1 MKTYIVLL
9 RGINV
14 SGKNTLPMVALRKLL
29 HTLGFENISTYIQS
43 GNIVLS
49 ASMAKE
55 EIAIS
60 IANGIRNAF
69 AYEVPVFVYSIEE
82 WKDLMQRSPF
92 RDKEEKQQYFTFLSQ
107 NITMPEMEGFAEQD
121 TFLIVED
128 VVYVN
133 ALGGYGK
140 TKLSTTF
147 FENKLNVKATTR
159 NFNTTIKLLELATN
173 ING

>member
-1 MKTYIVLL
+1 MKTYIILL

-14 SGKNTLPMVALRKLL
+14 SGKNKLPMVALRKLL
-29 HTLGFENISTYIQS
+29 DSLSFENVSTYIQS

-55 EIAIS
+55 EIAIT
-60 IANGIRNAF
+60 IADGIRNTY

-107 NITMPEMEGFAEQD
+107 NITMPKMEGFAKND
-121 TFLIVED
+121 TFLIIED

-133 ALGGYGK
+133 VVDGYGK